1 MNLKIA
7 DLQERWRRLDLLSYQ
22 IYLHLRYKIHQK
34 IIQSK
39 GCKVLLEFKEMS
51 TEKIG
56 KQINKGI
63 KLTTNLT
70 ELMRQGKA
78 S

>member
-39 GCKVLLEFKEMS
+39 GCKVLLEFK